1 MIVLLVGE
9 YKTGKSVSAAT
20 FPKPL
25 LYFDYDNG
33 FSSAKNARGNDGK
46 LIVPDWNECD
56 VINFHRDGYV
66 NLNFK
71 TASDTD
77 FKMSSAPS
85 YAQLSKKIN
94 DNSSTIFNEL
104 YHNKGLYNGKQYQT
118 LVIDS
123 LTTLFRLWKENILF
137 MNNIPQL
144 RIQDYMTLEIIL
156 FSQYI
161 PSIKS
166 LHQYIPN
173 IILINHE
180 QMDKDELTGRII
192 EFPVGPSQN
201 MGRSIGR
208 EFDEIWRQKVEGDRY
223 IWRTRKDGL
232 LQAGSRLHLP
242 DPIDANYKAIQT
254 YLSTIRKE
262 EVPPITTAVK

>member
-1 MIVLLVGE
+1 MIILIVGE
-9 YKTGKSVSAAT
+9 YKTGKSVSAAS

-33 FSSAKNARGNDGK
+33 FSSAKFARGKDNN
-46 LIVPDWNECD
+46 LIVPDYSECD
-56 VINFHRDGYV
+56 VIPFYREGYV
-66 NLNFK
+66 SLNFK
-71 TASDTD
+71 TANEAD
-77 FKMSSAPS
+77 FKRGSAPS
-85 YAQLSKKIN
+85 YTQLSQQIN
-94 DNSSTIFNEL
+94 DKSSLIFNEL
-104 YHNKGLYNGKQYQT
+104 YKNKGMYQSKQYQT

-123 LTTLFRLWKENILF
+123 LTSVFRLWKENILF
-137 MNNIPQL
+137 INNIPHL
-144 RIQDYMTLEIIL
+144 RIQDYMTLESIL

-180 QMDKDELTGRII
+180 QMDKDELTGRIL

-201 MGRSIGR
+201 MGRSLGR
-208 EFDEIWRQKVEGDRY
+208 EFDEIWRQKVENDRY

-242 DPIDANYKAIQT
+242 DPIDANYKAIET
-254 YLSTIRKE
+254 YLKSMRKE
-262 EVPPITTAVK
+262 EVPQIVTNK